1 MLKTF
6 FRAFPPLHC
15 IIGFGVF
22 AKKEFQKYSR
32 LLEYKGDLL
41 EDKDGLERESQYGQE
56 NEGCFLYMLRHSGK
70 NMW

>member
-1 MLKTF
+1 MLKIY
-6 FRAFPPLHC
+6 FRMFESFHNV
-15 IIGFGVF
+15 IGFGIFV
-22 AKKEFQKYSR
+22 KKEFQKYSP

-56 NEGCFLYMLRHSGK
+56 NEGCFLYMFRHSGK

>member
-1 MLKTF
+1 MF
-6 FRAFPPLHC
+6 NSFYH
-15 IIGFGVF
+15 IIDFGIF
-22 AKKEFQKYSR
+22 AKKEFQKHSP

-41 EDKDGLERESQYGQE
+41 EDKDGLERESQYGEE

>member
-1 MLKTF
+1 MF
-6 FRAFPPLHC
+6 DSFHH
-15 IIGFGVF
+15 IIDLGIF
-22 AKKEFQKYSR
+22 AKKEFQKHSP

-41 EDKDGLERESQYGQE
+41 EDKDGLERESQYGEE